1 MEAATPPAARPSASI
16 PPAVDWRS
24 QLNPV
29 VTPTTARH
37 QKKKGGGAGKLLL
50 LLVLVAAGVGGY
62 WYWDNERSAEP
73 TATAEEEA
81 AVPEVF
87 SVGETGTTSDL
98 QVTVQQVQDPWQSAL
113 PEEVAPFGT
122 RFVAV
127 EMTLTNLGDG
137 PQRFSTIL
145 GLEVLDSVGRSSSV
159 AFAGRQLPSLE
170 GELAA
175 GESRTGTAVFQVPFD
190 AAGLQLQVRGTVIT
204 PAVVWQL
211 GEAT

>member
-1 MEAATPPAARPSASI
+1 M

-29 VTPTTARH
+29 VTPTTVRR
-37 QKKKGGGAGKLLL
+37 QRKRGGGAGKLLL
-50 LLVLVAAGVGGY
+50 LLVLVAGGVGGY
-62 WYWDNERSAEP
+62 WYWRNENVAEP
-73 TATAEEEA
+73 AATAEQA
-81 AVPEVF
+81 TATPEVF

-98 QVTVQQVQDPWQSAL
+98 QVTVQQVQDPWLSSL

-127 EMTLTNLGDG
+127 EMTLTNLGEE

-175 GESRTGTAVFQVPFD
+175 GESRTGTAVFQVPLD
-190 AAGLQLQVRGTVIT
+190 ATGLRLQVRGTVIT

-211 GEAT
+211 GEAV